1 MASAKGELKA
11 DLGNAKNRAKNALDK
26 LNSIVATNKQN
37 NLPSRKGAA
46 YEAANKAFEDAGKE
60 VGRLE
65 KALIDFKEPENVKT
79 KSQLN
84 QEEEELRQKDIL
96 AGKDPVFEA
105 KARANKKAADLKAVA
120 LAEEQKINPD
130 VATEDFGKEFTQ
142 KLADSGRYIAGLD
155 DAGRAI
161 LAKNLNNVYG
171 LKLPTNGKYSKE
183 LKDAYVKAL
192 SDNYTRSLDFNQ
204 KMSIEEFLVT
214 AANEGTYKPGEKD
227 SRPVVPQST
236 ISNATQAAAYINEA
250 IQSVVKRDATA
261 QEIAILTKD
270 LNIAEAKN
278 PVKTVKGKTT
288 GGINRSQFIL
298 DAIKTNPK
306 FKKLST
312 EISNLKE
319 SKTTSTESL
328 LAKIAAANGLTLST
342 FADAGS
348 WVKRINQGESIEN
361 FKQII
366 RNTAKAGMPDSVKKL
381 LDSGVDLDTVYSPY
395 KEQMASILEIN
406 PGSISVNDPTLRMAV
421 GPEKE
426 MPLYEFQKALKKDVR
441 WQYTAN
447 AKEDVSNSVQKV
459 LRDFGFMG

>member
-1 MASAKGELKA
+1 MASLKSKLKA
-11 DLGNAKNRAKNALDK
+11 DLANAKNRAKNAQSN
-26 LNSIVATNKQN
+26 LNKIVASNKQK
-37 NLPSRKGAA
+37 NLPLRQGAD
-46 YEAANKAFEDAGKE
+46 YNAANQAFTDAGLE
-60 VGRLE
+60 VGRLT
-65 KALIDFKEPENVKT
+65 KALNEFKEPEKVKT
-79 KSQLN
+79 QSELN
-84 QEEEELRQKDIL
+84 QEEEDLRQKDIV
-96 AGKDPVFEA
+96 AGKDPVAEA
-105 KARANKKAADLKAVA
+105 KARADKKAAAERTA
-120 LAEEQKINPD
+120 AQTEEQKANPD
-130 VATEDFGKEFTQ
+130 VATEDFNKEFTQ
-142 KLADSGRYIAGLD
+142 GLADSGRYIAGLSD
-155 DAGRAI
+155 PGRI
-161 LAKNLNNVYG
+161 QLAKSLNNVYG

-192 SDNYTRSLDFNQ
+192 TDNYTRSVDFNQ
-204 KMSIEEFLVT
+204 KTSLAEFLVT
-214 AANEGTYKPGEKD
+214 AENEGTYKSGDGREPA
-227 SRPVVPQST
+227 VPQTT
-236 ISNATQAAAYINEA
+236 ISNKTQAASYINEA
-250 IQSVVKRDATA
+250 IQSLVKRDATA

-319 SKTTSTESL
+319 SKITSTQSILEKT
-328 LAKIAAANGLTLST
+328 AKANGLTLSV

-348 WVKRINQGESIEN
+348 WIKRINQGEPVEN

-381 LDSGVDLDTVYSPY
+381 LDEGVDLDTVYSPY